1 MSVEKRPNFVL
12 LSDLTTDPEIQK
24 DTKFLDKLQTLF
36 SESETSTLSIP
47 FMSTLRRTNHNF
59 RKSVHRRIENSKK
72 QQQVMTK
79 NTIPDTGGLIS
90 EVFLFWSY
98 PQKMCKSIFFL
109 NLGPN
114 FVQNH
119 SPDCFTLG

>member
-59 RKSVHRRIENSKK
+59 RKSVQKRIENSKK

-90 EVFLFWSY
+90 DVIFILVLSSENV
-98 PQKMCKSIFFL
+98 QKC
-109 NLGPN
+109 
-114 FVQNH
+114 FVQNYF
-119 SPDCFTLG
+119 PNCFSLG